1 MIAATLRTVAQPL
14 TRRQTFL
21 WLIAVY
27 VIVQAGLR
35 LATSAS
41 LGRDDLIE
49 AIVAQGWALGYNP
62 TQPPLYTWLIVAA
75 SDLIGPGVGAHVLVK
90 FGSLYL
96 ALLFYYLAAERALED
111 AWLAALATLAWP
123 MTYMFGWDVTQNYT
137 QSVLLMALSSALIYL
152 ALRLRDGG
160 SWAEYLALGLVL
172 GLGTLTKYGFALF
185 AGTLFAAGLLDR
197 RLRRALLNWRLVVVL
212 LLALVMLAP
221 HVLWLKF
228 GPHNLRGAFTGALQ
242 VGWKGTYWEGV
253 ASGLLSMLRSSF
265 DFLAPGVVV
274 WAILF
279 WRALLPGAR
288 GTPES
293 RSTRRLFGAWLL
305 LSYTVLAA
313 GVFFAGATTIKYHYM
328 VAVLL
333 PAPIWLMLRARDLGL
348 ESAKRPGWRGQA
360 VSGAA
365 ALCVLAVVA
374 VAAWRG
380 FGAPEH
386 CGRCYLHW
394 DYAGVAKKLRAA
406 GFTHGTIVADDHHV
420 GGNLRTYFP
429 DAPMYSLKFPD
440 FVPPRR
446 APGSGQ
452 CVALWDAA
460 AEGDELPDD
469 ILDFLKIR
477 LGVSV
482 DPAPTARII
491 ELPYRGSDTR
501 MLRLGYVLLAGGAG
515 KCR

>member
-1 MIAATLRTVAQPL
+1 VIAATLRTVAAPM

-21 WLIAVY
+21 WLIAAY

-35 LATSAS
+35 LATSSS

-75 SDLIGPGVGAHVLVK
+75 SDLIGPGVAAHVLVK
-90 FGSLYL
+90 FASLYL

-111 AWLAALATLAWP
+111 AYLAALATLAWP

-137 QSVLLMALSSALIYL
+137 QSVLLMALSAALMYL
-152 ALRLRDGG
+152 AMRLRDGG
-160 SWAEYLALGLVL
+160 GWIDYLALGLVL
-172 GLGTLTKYGFALF
+172 GLGTLTKYGFAIF
-185 AGTLFAAGLLDR
+185 AGTLFAAGLVDR
-197 RLRRALLNWRLVVVL
+197 RLRRALVNRRTILPI
-212 LLALVMLAP
+212 LLAMLLIAP
-221 HVLWLKF
+221 HLLWLKF

-242 VGWKGTYWEGV
+242 VGWRGTYWEGV
-253 ASGLLSMLRSSF
+253 AAGLVSMLRSSF

-274 WAILF
+274 WVLLF

-288 GTPES
+288 TLPETLA
-293 RSTRRLFGAWLL
+293 TRRLFATWLL
-305 LSYTVLAA
+305 LSYAVLVA
-313 GVFFAGATTIKYHYM
+313 GVFFAGATAIKYHYM

-348 ESAKRPGWRGQA
+348 EAAQRPGWRGQA
-360 VSGAA
+360 VAAAA
-365 ALCVLAVVA
+365 ALCVVAVV
-374 VAAWRG
+374 VVVAWRG
-380 FGAPEH
+380 FGAPDH

-394 DYAGVAKKLRAA
+394 DYKAVAEKLRAA
-406 GFTHGTIVADDHHV
+406 GFTRGTILADDHHV

-446 APGSGQ
+446 TPGNGQ

-469 ILDFLKIR
+469 VTDFLKIR
-477 LGVSV
+477 LGGSV
-482 DPAPTARII
+482 DPMPSSRII
-491 ELPYRGSDTR
+491 ELPYRGSTSR
-501 MLRLGYVLLAGGAG
+501 TLRLGYVLLAGTGM
-515 KCR
+515 CR